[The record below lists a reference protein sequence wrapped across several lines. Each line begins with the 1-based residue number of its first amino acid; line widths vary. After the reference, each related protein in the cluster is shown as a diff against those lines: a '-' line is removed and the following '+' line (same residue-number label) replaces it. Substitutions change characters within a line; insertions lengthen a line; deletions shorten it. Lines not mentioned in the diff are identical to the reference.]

1 MVSVN
6 LKAKKVNKIPFNKI
20 PKKRSGI
27 KPVAFLCTILVVSG
41 VAVNT
46 HNDGQ
51 DTPNSLLD
59 MVTRTPIDSR
69 GFFYGINPRAGIML
83 SWHDN
88 TIRLDDENGNSEKLS
103 GVLYPVTVPDTT
115 LEYTSSNDEIAEIDE
130 NGNITAK
137 TPGSIEISVKNGF
150 TGQQSKAYLQVIQP
164 VTGFYLE
171 KSTIDLYTTD
181 AGVRLKAEIMPNNAS
196 DTNIQWYS
204 KDTNIVEVDQNGGL
218 VPVNTGMTEIVATTT
233 DGGFTGK
240 CFVNV
245 INKVIKAESV
255 TIQNKENVTLK
266 VGESWDGIVSV
277 LPANAKN
284 KTVDWITSDE
294 KIVTVTKTG
303 TVHAVGE
310 GTVTITATSPDGPC
324 DTVDITVRGIANI
337 QTADAAGHS
346 YTIAASGV
354 TYTAYSMTLDEMV
367 QKQQGTPLVY
377 AGGSGGA
384 TTEEVRRHLDPNQF
398 CSGAYKYQF
407 MDLSHCNGISEA
419 ELAKFLEDKGTL
431 SGQAATFIEAAREYN
446 VSEMYLVAHACL
458 ETGYGTSTL
467 ASGVEVNGTKVYN
480 MFGIA
485 AYDGSV
491 VSSGSKKAYQEG
503 WTSPAEAIRGGAKW
517 ISENYI
523 NATNG
528 NRQNTLYKMRWNP
541 DNPGVHLYAGDIAW
555 ATTQAT
561 ILERLFAQF
570 PNASIAYDIP
580 VYSGSNAAV
589 IDDAVA
595 MANTVNK

>member
-6 LKAKKVNKIPFNKI
+6 LKNIKLNKIPFHKI
-20 PKKRSGI
+20 PKKQAGMGLA
-27 KPVAFLCTILVVSG
+27 AFLCAVLVISG
-41 VAVNT
+41 IAVNT
-46 HNDGQ
+46 HNDGKEA
-51 DTPNSLLD
+51 PNNLLD

-69 GFFYGINPRAGIML
+69 GFFYGISPMAGIML

-88 TIRLDDENGNSEKLS
+88 TIKLEEEGDNSEKLS

-115 LEYTSSNDEIAEIDE
+115 LEYSSSNDQVAEIDE

-137 TPGSIEISVKNGF
+137 TPGSIEISVKNDF

-171 KSTIDLYTTD
+171 KSTIELYTTD
-181 AGVRLKAEIMPNNAS
+181 AGVRLEAKILPENAS

-204 KDTNIVEVDQNGGL
+204 KDTNIVKVDQNGGL

-255 TIQNKENVTLK
+255 TIQNKDDVTLK

-284 KTVDWITSDE
+284 KTVEWTTGDE
-294 KIVTVTKTG
+294 KIATVTKTG
-303 TVHAVGE
+303 TVRAVGE
-310 GTVTITATSPDGPC
+310 GTVTITASSPDGPC
-324 DTVDITVRGIANI
+324 DTVDITVRGTTNV
-337 QTADAAGHS
+337 QTAGAYGHS
-346 YTIAASGV
+346 YTIASSGV

-384 TTEEVRRHLDPNQF
+384 TTDEVRRHLDPNQF

-407 MDLSHCNGISEA
+407 MDLSHYNGISEA
-419 ELAKFLEDKGTL
+419 ELAKFLEGKGTL

-458 ETGYGTSTL
+458 ETGYGTSAL
-467 ASGVEVNGTKVYN
+467 ASGIDVNGTKVYN

-491 VSSGSKKAYQEG
+491 VSSGSRKAYQEG
-503 WTSPAEAIRGGAKW
+503 WTSPAAAIKGGAKW

-523 NATNG
+523 NAANG
-528 NRQNTLYKMRWNP
+528 IRQNTLYKMRWNP

-589 IDDAVA
+589 IDDAAA
-595 MANTVNK
+595 MANTVNR

>member
-6 LKAKKVNKIPFNKI
+6 LKNIKLNKIPFDKI
-20 PKKRSGI
+20 PKKQAGM
-27 KPVAFLCTILVVSG
+27 VLAAFLCAVLVISG

-46 HNDGQ
+46 HNDGKEA
-51 DTPNSLLD
+51 PNNLLD

-69 GFFYGINPRAGIML
+69 GFFYGISPRAGIML

-88 TIRLDDENGNSEKLS
+88 TIKLEEEGDNSEKLS
-103 GVLYPVTVPDTT
+103 GVLYPVTIPDTT
-115 LEYTSSNDEIAEIDE
+115 LEYTSSNDEVAEIDK

-137 TPGSIEISVKNGF
+137 TPGSVEISVKNDF

-171 KSTIDLYTTD
+171 KSTIELYTTD
-181 AGVRLKAEIMPNNAS
+181 AGVRLEAQIMPENAS

-204 KDTNIVEVDQNGGL
+204 KDTNIVKVDQNGGL

-245 INKVIKAESV
+245 INKVIKAETV
-255 TIQNKENVTLK
+255 TIQNKEDVTLK

-284 KTVDWITSDE
+284 KTVEWTTDDE
-294 KIVTVTKTG
+294 KIATVTKTG

-310 GTVTITATSPDGPC
+310 GTVTVTAASPDGPC
-324 DTVDITVRGIANI
+324 DTVKIKVSGTTNI

-354 TYTAYSMTLDEMV
+354 TYTAYGMTLDEMV

-377 AGGSGGA
+377 AGGSDGA

-407 MDLSHCNGISEA
+407 MDLSHYNGISEA
-419 ELAKFLEDKGTL
+419 ELAGFLEGKGTL
-431 SGQAATFIEAAREYN
+431 SGQAAAFIEAAKEYN

-458 ETGYGTSTL
+458 ETGYGTSAL
-467 ASGVEVNGTKVYN
+467 ASGIEVNGTKVYN

-491 VSSGSKKAYQEG
+491 ISSGSNKAYQEG
-503 WTSPAEAIRGGAKW
+503 WTSPEAAIKGGAKW

-523 NATNG
+523 NAVG

-570 PNASIAYDIP
+570 PDASIAYDIP

-589 IDDAVA
+589 IDDAAA
-595 MANTVNK
+595 MANTVSR